1 MKKTNNL
8 NEVLENLDL
17 ETIRD
22 NGGQVG
28 YYIAYL
34 LDSKNPDSTEYYD
47 AVKYDMTYIL
57 HELTDAEH
65 VNELYQEIYEEI
77 EKSMD
82 DFITN
87 NYLDL
92 IEAIK
97 EYDKDEEEVKKLID
111 IILNDYVPET
121 QITLEDLDKA
131 REYYGEEYDEKIK
144 TMDTDYFDIP
154 IIRSM
159 RYFD

>member
-1 MKKTNNL
+1 
-8 NEVLENLDL
+8 
-17 ETIRD
+17 
-22 NGGQVG
+22 
-28 YYIAYL
+28 
-34 LDSKNPDSTEYYD
+34 
-47 AVKYDMTYIL
+47 MTYIL
-57 HELTDAEH
+57 HELTDTEH
-65 VNELYQEIYEEI
+65 VDELYQEIYEEI

-82 DFITN
+82 NFITN
-87 NYLDL
+87 NYLDI

-97 EYDKDEEEVKKLID
+97 DYDKDEEEIKKLID

-121 QITLEDLDKA
+121 NTTAEDLDKA
-131 REYYGEEYDEKIK
+131 REYYGEEYDEESE